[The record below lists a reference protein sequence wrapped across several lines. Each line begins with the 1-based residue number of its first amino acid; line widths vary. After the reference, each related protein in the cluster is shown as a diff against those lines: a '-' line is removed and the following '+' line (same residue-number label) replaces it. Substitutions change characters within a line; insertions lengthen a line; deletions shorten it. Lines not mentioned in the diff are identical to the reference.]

1 MTRNRETKRQEEL
14 EKSGCKRLFCG
25 FCGATKFFKESSRKR
40 GSCPEICYSRDYG
53 FYRNYHT
60 EWKSMHPSQEEMD
73 KLNKRYRERQS

>member
-53 FYRNYHT
+53 FSRHYHS
-60 EWKSMHPSQEEMD
+60 EWKVTKPTQKEMNE
-73 KLNKRYRERQS
+73 LNEYRARK